1 MAFGAV
7 LGQTGGSNFSGPI
20 IQVSAPT
27 GSTVTLTKGNTTL
40 TPTEQSGAMWVCRP
54 WEFGVYT
61 VTATSSGKE
70 SSAFVEVSEVTLY
83 TVDLASFADPV
94 LNNNTWDVI
103 SRISSQGNAAAYWSV
118 GDAKQITIN
127 GIIGTVQYDNYQPWV
142 YILGFNH
149 NATLEGNNLI
159 HFGCFRTQQT
169 YGATNGIALDDS
181 YYENQTSASLAF
193 HMNATNT
200 NSGGWEASSMRQTLL
215 DADATSVASADEN
228 SFLNKL
234 PTDLKAVIKKC
245 AKYSDNT
252 GGTSNL
258 LSSITATQDWC
269 WLLSEYEVFGKRTY
283 ANIYEQNYQKQYQ
296 YYQLGNSKV
305 KFKQSSSSNPL
316 YWWLRSSFS
325 TVSLGFCT
333 IATTGGQVQA
343 YAGSISYG
351 LAPGFCV

>member
-27 GSTVTLTKGNTTL
+27 GSTVTLTKGDTTL

-61 VTATSSGKE
+61 VTATKGGDE

-83 TVDLASFADPV
+83 TVDLTSFADPV

-127 GIIGTVQYDNYQPWV
+127 GTIGTVVYDNYQPWV

-149 NATLEGNNLI
+149 NASVEGNNLI
-159 HFGCFRTQQT
+159 HFGCFRSQQT
-169 YGATNGIALDDS
+169 YSATSGIALDDT
-181 YYENQTSASLAF
+181 YYNTQTSESMVF
-193 HMNATNT
+193 VMNQTNT
-200 NSGGWEASSMRQTLL
+200 NSGGWESSYMRQTVL
-215 DADATSVASADEN
+215 DADATSASSAGAN
-228 SFLNKL
+228 SFLKGL
-234 PTDLKAVIKKC
+234 PSDLQAVIKKC
-245 AKYSDNT
+245 SKYSDNV
-252 GGTSNL
+252 GGTTNLPSNV
-258 LSSITATQDWC
+258 TVTQDWV
-269 WLLSEYEVFGKRTY
+269 WLLSEFEVQGFRTF
-283 ANIYEQNYQKQYQ
+283 ANVYEQNYQKQYE
-296 YYQLGNSKV
+296 YYVNGNSKI
-305 KFKQSSSSNPL
+305 KYKQSSDSTAL
-316 YWWLRSSFS
+316 IWWNRSPYVLNTLSFS
-325 TVSLGFCT
+325 AVNV
-333 IATTGGQVQA
+333 TGDA
-343 YAGSISYG
+343 YANTGSRSFG